1 MNTKQALL
9 KAATAISEAL
19 ELLGIDQSDVG
30 DPIAVKTAYRG
41 AARKNHPDV
50 GGNAEVMKKI
60 NEAYEL
66 LSEGGGG
73 GGYADDDGGGE
84 DDWSGAKATAILKEK
99 LTPFKKGH
107 AWWMPP
113 YNLAINTALSN
124 MNCWEFTILPMFA
137 KRTAYRPASK
147 GKPEGLVIDPN
158 WASITDLDI
167 GYDETGKLRSLIDKL
182 PTIDTIEDTI
192 KGEIA
197 SVEKHFNV
205 TVPPEVRAYL
215 LKEMPKFAVRR
226 WGANRLRRKKILVP
240 FDGSKP
246 IELGSWD

>member
-1 MNTKQALL
+1 MNTALL
-9 KAATAISEAL
+9 RAAMAISEAL
-19 ELLGIDQSDVG
+19 ELLGINQSDIG

-66 LSEGGGG
+66 LSQSGGS
-73 GGYADDDGGGE
+73 YADESDD
-84 DDWSGAKATAILKEK
+84 DAWSGKKATDILNEK

-107 AWWMPP
+107 GWWMPP

-137 KRTAYRPASK
+137 KKTAYRPASK
-147 GKPEGLVIDPN
+147 DKPEGLVIDPN
-158 WASITDLDI
+158 WTSVKDLDI
-167 GYDETGKLRSLIDKL
+167 GYSDIGKLNRIIDKL
-182 PTIDTIEDTI
+182 PTVDTVEDSV
-192 KGEIA
+192 KHEIA
-197 SVEKHFNV
+197 DVERHFKV
-205 TVPPEVRAYL
+205 EVPAAVKAYL
-215 LKEMPKFAVRR
+215 MKEMPKFAVRR

>member
-1 MNTKQALL
+1 MNTQQALL
-9 KAATAISEAL
+9 KAAMAISEAL
-19 ELLGIDQSDVG
+19 SLLEIDPSAAK
-30 DPIAVKTAYRG
+30 DPVALKTAYRG

-50 GGNAEVMKKI
+50 GGNAEIMKKV

-66 LSEGGGG
+66 LSEGGGSM
-73 GGYADDDGGGE
+73 ADEPEE

-113 YNLAINTALSN
+113 YNLAINTALST

-137 KRTAYRPASK
+137 KKTAYRPASK
-147 GKPEGLVIDPN
+147 DKPEGLVIDPN
-158 WASITDLDI
+158 WTSVKNLDI